1 MSNSFASP
9 WSTAY
14 QTPLHCLAIWKIMI
28 NLVPYWVTISFFFF
42 SLPWTNSPA
51 IIIFTYVSMRTN
63 FSREDREKNNLW
75 LREYAYL
82 KFYFV
87 VIVVVQSLNYAQ
99 LFATPWTAAHQTSL
113 SFTISQSLLKFMSI
127 ESVIPSNNLILC
139 CPLLPLP
146 AIFPIN
152 RVFFQW
158 VSSLHQVA
166 KVLELQLQSQSVQW
180 IFRVNFL

>member
-113 SFTISQSLLKFMSI
+113 SFTISWSLFKLMSLSRWCHPTI
-127 ESVIPSNNLILC
+127 SSSVAPFSP
-139 CPLLPLP
+139 CPQY
-146 AIFPIN
+146 FP
-152 RVFFQW
+152 
-158 VSSLHQVA
+158 
-166 KVLELQLQSQSVQW
+166 
-180 IFRVNFL
+180 